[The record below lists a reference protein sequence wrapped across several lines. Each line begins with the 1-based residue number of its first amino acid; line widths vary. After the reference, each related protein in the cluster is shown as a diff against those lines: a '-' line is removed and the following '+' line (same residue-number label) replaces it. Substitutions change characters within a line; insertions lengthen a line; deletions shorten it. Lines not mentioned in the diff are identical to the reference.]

1 MLKGEGIIAHPSNLV
16 RRIFHFPLPFR
27 RTYSELLTCPA
38 EGFFFGGGGG
48 WGECGRERA
57 GATRKKARKLKTDLS
72 LHFLHFPPD
81 FWRSFTPLPIETADY
96 GALYQSLDYKFQ

>member
-48 WGECGRERA
+48 VGGVR
-57 GATRKKARKLKTDLS
+57 TRTRGSYEK
-72 LHFLHFPPD
+72 
-81 FWRSFTPLPIETADY
+81 E
-96 GALYQSLDYKFQ
+96 G

>member
-38 EGFFFGGGGG
+38 EGFFFWGGGVGG
-48 WGECGRERA
+48 GSADANERELRER
-57 GATRKKARKLKTDLS
+57 RL
-72 LHFLHFPPD
+72 
-81 FWRSFTPLPIETADY
+81 EN
-96 GALYQSLDYKFQ
+96 